1 MICWYIKSIKLYN
14 AQVQYLWV
22 SPHSWNPCQNLA
34 PLPLDDEVSSRQL
47 FFPLGSCA
55 LYVDTPITTDPIQ
68 YIWCQNPQSLRWCLP
83 KQPPIKIQYGQ
94 QVSVHQQCRL
104 NLGILDVSSRRRIT
118 SKKQETR
125 GSRYGDRKKYFDGM
139 NIFVVFWL

>member
-1 MICWYIKSIKLYN
+1 MRSKRLHKKNKKNHKALSHTHTHIYN
-14 AQVQYLWV
+14 QRTIMKDK
-22 SPHSWNPCQNLA
+22 NKI
-34 PLPLDDEVSSRQL
+34 R
-47 FFPLGSCA
+47 
-55 LYVDTPITTDPIQ
+55 
-68 YIWCQNPQSLRWCLP
+68 
-83 KQPPIKIQYGQ
+83 KKIQYGQ
-94 QVSVHQQCRL
+94 QVSVHQRCRL

>member
-1 MICWYIKSIKLYN
+1 MICKFHKALQCSSAVFMGFASFLKLLSKVGST
-14 AQVQYLWV
+14 A
-22 SPHSWNPCQNLA
+22 
-34 PLPLDDEVSSRQL
+34 SRRWS
-47 FFPLGSCA
+47 FFKAIIFPLGSCA
-55 LYVDTPITTDPIQ
+55 LYVDTPISTDPIQ